1 MKSGIFGSGL
11 AFAVLLS
18 AGLAGHAQTATAPAA
33 KMPAPMTP
41 AIRSTGVKP
50 TSFGASFGAT
60 SFAVLSWSYGTA
72 SPAGPAAGVAGH
84 AETQSVDIVRYVDA
98 TSAVLA
104 QQMVGGKTA
113 ARATLT
119 ITGYNGTQAIVK
131 MVFANALLVSRS
143 MSGAVG
149 TARPEESLR
158 FNYTQSSVSYAP

>member
-1 MKSGIFGSGL
+1 MKSGICCSGL
-11 AFAVLLS
+11 AFAVLLF
-18 AGLAGHAQTATAPAA
+18 AGLAGYAQTVTAPAA

-41 AIRSTGVKP
+41 AIRSTRVKP
-50 TSFGASFGAT
+50 TTFGASFGAT

-72 SPAGPAAGVAGH
+72 SLTGPAPGVAGH

-104 QQMVGGKTA
+104 QQMVGGKA
-113 ARATLT
+113 AAPATLT
-119 ITGYNGTQAIVK
+119 ITGYNGTQAVMK
-131 MVFANALLVSRS
+131 MIFANAWLVSRS

-158 FNYTQSSVSYAP
+158 FNYTQSSVTYIP